1 MHYYVYMIKT
11 IAGFRNKTYVGYTND
26 VRKRLS
32 KHNSNLGAK
41 STKGYK
47 WKLIYIKKF
56 KSKSSAMRFEYELKK
71 DKNKRILI
79 KSKSEK

>member
-41 STKGYK
+41 STKGYQ
-47 WKLIYIKKF
+47 WKLIYIKTF
-56 KSKSSAMRFEYELKK
+56 KSKSSAMKFEYELKK